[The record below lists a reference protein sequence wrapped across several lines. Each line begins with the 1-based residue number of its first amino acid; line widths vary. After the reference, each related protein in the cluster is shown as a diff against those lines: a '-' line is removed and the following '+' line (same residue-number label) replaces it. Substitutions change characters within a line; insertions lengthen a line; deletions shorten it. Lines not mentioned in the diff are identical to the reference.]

1 MKHKVFILYSIV
13 SVLILACVM
22 VFVGMYEEC
31 REWKYHAATGTPVQ
45 SIQEAMV
52 VFREYL
58 PSEEYYHNYSLP
70 NTIEEYKERFNI
82 VPFQTTIS
90 YLSSETEFNTINIF
104 NMLLGYAI
112 GNDGSIYKY
121 ERC

>member
-31 REWKYHAATGTPVQ
+31 SEWKYHAATGKPVQ
-45 SIQEAMV
+45 SVQEAMM

-70 NTIEEYKERFNI
+70 NTMEEYKERFNI

-90 YLSSETEFNTINIF
+90 YLNSETEFITINVY

-112 GNDGSIYKY
+112 GNDGSIYRY